1 MDAWSG
7 SRDPVTTQRSP
18 APDEVLARLDSL
30 YHLVTAYGALLTA
43 LELQRP
49 LSAATAWLEE
59 EDLGGARP
67 ADLVREL
74 ASRGGAA
81 LAQALVEVGTAAALR
96 HDRPTREALERLQA
110 HAGRVA
116 RFNAAALLTSLTVPG
131 ATGLA
136 TAIEREALQ
145 REVQAF
151 VQAVEHLTAAIRSE
165 GRPSGLA
172 ASPPRPTRD
181 APARPPRDLPARAA
195 TVETSA
201 DRDLPAHAPDGEGGA
216 AARGSDIAS
225 APDAGRAAAPG
236 HRLPALPLPE
246 ACERLR
252 DLVEVF
258 QDVLQG
264 LADRQPD
271 AAASPLV
278 RSGRIPADRYAALA
292 EELARGGGGLI
303 LDELLALEEA
313 GAPAEQLDPIR
324 RRLIDGVVTTVPRV
338 LSRLSTM
345 PHDAGREERA
355 WLLHDLTTFVAR
367 LADLCAEG
375 SLLRQRFR
383 EMTLALRA
391 RLDRSI
397 LRQGL

>member
-74 ASRGGAA
+74 ASRGGTA

-151 VQAVEHLTAAIRSE
+151 VQAVEHLTAVVRSE
-165 GRPSGLA
+165 ARPAALA

-181 APARPPRDLPARAA
+181 APACPPRDLPAHAA

-201 DRDLPAHAPDGEGGA
+201 DRDLPAHAPDEEGGA

-225 APDAGRAAAPG
+225 APDAGSAAAPV
-236 HRLPALPLPE
+236 HHLPALPLPE

-264 LADRQPD
+264 LAGDRQPD
-271 AAASPLV
+271 AASPLV

-324 RRLIDGVVTTVPRV
+324 RRLIDGVVITVPRV

-383 EMTLALRA
+383 ELTLALRA